1 MKHNKNTFWHFGDS
15 FAGAGKATPFGFY
28 LAKILNKNYKFKG
41 ISGTS
46 NPIIFSKI
54 LENDFS
60 FSAGDTVFI
69 NWSFF
74 HRGWYIDSDKS
85 IKSTNDFFSEETNS
99 LMEGDD
105 GFSKF
110 IEKHNF
116 IMDYTLDYS
125 FDSNYKLFNG
135 LVSPYFKS
143 LHKRG
148 IQVYNLFICDD
159 EELSY
164 GKQKFSK
171 KEYNINLPNTINF
184 EPNFH
189 DWLVNMDYKGD
200 DGPNPDDTHGHY
212 RKGIQEILANI
223 IYNKFG

>member
-1 MKHNKNTFWHFGDS
+1 MKNNFWHFGDS
-15 FAGAGKATPFGFY
+15 FAEAGKSESFGVH
-28 LAKILNKNYKFKG
+28 LAKRLNKNYKFKG

-46 NPIIFSKI
+46 NPIIFSNI

-60 FSAGDTVFI
+60 FISGDVVFI

-85 IKSTNDFFSEETNS
+85 IKSTNQFFSEETNS
-99 LMEGDD
+99 LMKGDD
-105 GFSKF
+105 DFSNF
-110 IEKHNF
+110 IENHNF

-125 FDSNYKLFNG
+125 YDSNYKLFNG
-135 LVSPYFKS
+135 FVTPYFKS
-143 LHKRG
+143 LHQRG
-148 IQVYNLFICDD
+148 IQVYNLFILDD

-171 KEYNINLPNTINF
+171 KEYNINLPNTIKF

-189 DWLVNMDYKGD
+189 DWLINMNYKGD
-200 DGPNPDDTHGHY
+200 ETNLHPDETDGHY
-212 RKGIQEILANI
+212 RKGIQEKLSDE
-223 IYNKFG
+223 IYNKLFG

>member
-15 FAGAGKATPFGFY
+15 FAGAGKGTPFGFY
-28 LAKILNKNYKFKG
+28 LAKLLDKACVMKNVAG
-41 ISGTS
+41 SS
-46 NPIIFSKI
+46 NPMIFSEI
-54 LENDFS
+54 LENDSLFIS
-60 FSAGDTVFI
+60 GDVIFI

-85 IKSTNDFFSEETNS
+85 IKSTNEFFSEETNS

-105 GFSKF
+105 KFSNF
-110 IEKHNF
+110 IENHNF

-200 DGPNPDDTHGHY
+200 EGPNPDDTHGHY
-212 RKGIQEILANI
+212 RKGIQEILAKI
-223 IYNKFG
+223 IYDKLG